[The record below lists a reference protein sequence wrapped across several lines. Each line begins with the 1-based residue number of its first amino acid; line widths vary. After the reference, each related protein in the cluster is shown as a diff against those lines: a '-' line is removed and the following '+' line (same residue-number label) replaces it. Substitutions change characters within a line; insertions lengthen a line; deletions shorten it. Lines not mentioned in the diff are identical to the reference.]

1 MKMRLLGSLL
11 SGSPIQPLK
20 THMEQ
25 SSLFFTLLRYALCV
39 FIGLGLGWFI
49 GTRVPSENGAEV
61 RFARDMS
68 AHHEQAVEMALTIR
82 ERTTDTE
89 LRQFTLDMLLT
100 QQAQIG
106 QMQGWLAVWGQP
118 LAGAEPPMAGHGS
131 MMGMASQEELNSLRE
146 LPVADAEAQFMRLMI
161 RHHEGGI
168 MMAQEALA
176 TTRQPQVVRLAQSI
190 IAGQQSETAYMREWL
205 TSRGFEAPAPM
216 PAMDHK

>member
-1 MKMRLLGSLL
+1 ME
-11 SGSPIQPLK
+11 SPQTNLP
-20 THMEQ
+20 M
-25 SSLFFTLLRYALCV
+25 TLLRYGLV
-39 FIGLGLGWFI
+39 LLVGLGLGWFI
-49 GTRVPSENGAEV
+49 GARTPGDNGAEV

-82 ERTTDTE
+82 ERSTDTE

-106 QMQGWLAVWGQP
+106 QMQGWLAVWGRP

-146 LPVADAEAQFMRLMI
+146 LPLADAEAQFMRLMI

-168 MMAQEALA
+168 VMAQEALA
-176 TTRQPQVVRLAQSI
+176 ETRQPEVVRLAQSI
-190 IAGQQSETAYMREWL
+190 IDGQQSETAYMRDWL
-205 TSRGFEAPAPM
+205 TQRGVEPPAPLDQM
-216 PAMDHK
+216 EQHQHQP